1 MQLVTRCGSI
11 DEFVERF
18 ARFTSETELLVP
30 ALPDVVPGTAG
41 RFVIRLKDQ
50 TTCMAGR
57 CEVKEIL
64 SVAVQTGGSRLLMRL
79 GLGHMDSR
87 SREVHQRMLEHR
99 GLKPAPSGEPTK
111 TEIRAPA
118 PASAPPSSTA
128 HASQPLGRPATQA
141 PPPAPPAPV
150 PPAPGRRLFGAG
162 DTVVDPP
169 RAPGAAFVP
178 ANPLGD
184 VDAGDVP
191 SLVEI
196 RLVETETTDSAPTV
210 IDAPS
215 GPLFPWLPGMPGLP
229 PDRRARA
236 RAVARRARPYAVGA
250 LGGLLLGL
258 LLGLWIAR
266 TPKPA
271 ATPTATATPA
281 PAVAPAAPP
290 MPAAPPTPAAPQ
302 PSRACEANVTS
313 VPAGATVS
321 WGEVDLGAT
330 PIAGAE
336 VPCGQAVVT
345 IRHEHYADAQQT
357 IVAEQG
363 KGLTLSERLR
373 RPPATLIVTS
383 SPPHARIKLNGKSFG
398 ATPARIDTVQFEPL
412 RLEARL
418 PGRRPKKRKLTLR
431 QAETTI
437 DITLGASAKARARS
451 ARKAH

>member
-30 ALPDVVPGTAG
+30 ALPDVAAGTAG

-57 CEVKEIL
+57 CEVKEVL
-64 SVAVQTGGSRLLMRL
+64 SVAVPTGGSRLLMRL

-99 GLKPAPSGEPTK
+99 GLKPAPAGEPTK
-111 TEIRAPA
+111 TEIQAPA

-128 HASQPLGRPATQA
+128 HTSQPLGRHATQA

-169 RAPGAAFVP
+169 RAPGAAFTMR
-178 ANPLGD
+178 ANPLDD
-184 VDAGDVP
+184 VDAGDVA
-191 SLVEI
+191 SFVEVT
-196 RLVETETTDSAPTV
+196 RVDSETTDSAPIV

-215 GPLFPWLPGMPGLP
+215 GPLFSWSPGMPGMP

-236 RAVARRARPYAVGA
+236 RAIARRARPYAAGA

-258 LLGLWIAR
+258 WIAH

-271 ATPTATATPA
+271 ATPTATP
-281 PAVAPAAPP
+281 APAAPP

-302 PSRACEANVTS
+302 PSRVCEANVTS

-437 DITLGASAKARARS
+437 DITLRASAKARARS